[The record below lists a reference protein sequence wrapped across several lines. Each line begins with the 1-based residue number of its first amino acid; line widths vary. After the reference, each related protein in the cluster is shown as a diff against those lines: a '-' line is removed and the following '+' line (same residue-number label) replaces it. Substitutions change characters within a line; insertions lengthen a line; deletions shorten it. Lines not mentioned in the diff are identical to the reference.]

1 MENRY
6 IDIIIKIIASKAKEY
21 SQNYSL
27 SPTYFLNLLPEIQD
41 SIIAVIKVYGYPEID
56 EVTLK
61 NYFETAKNQYLSVN
75 PIDIDPSNSLTKKG
89 FRTWLTA
96 ERKDE
101 LKNSW
106 NYSDRYFTLL
116 EKAGRSEKVITETKK
131 TSLEILEKMGDPKSR
146 EEFYVKGLVVGSV
159 QAGKTQ
165 NFNAVINR
173 AIDSGI
179 RINNCFCWFN
189 GRPKKSNSVKN

>member
-56 EVTLK
+56 EVTLR
-61 NYFETAKNQYLSVN
+61 NYYETAKNQYLSVN

-96 ERKDE
+96 ERKEE

-116 EKAGRSEKVITETKK
+116 EKAGRSEKVIDETKK
-131 TSLEILEKMGDPKSR
+131 TSLEILEKIGDPK
-146 EEFYVKGLVVGSV
+146 
-159 QAGKTQ
+159 
-165 NFNAVINR
+165 
-173 AIDSGI
+173 
-179 RINNCFCWFN
+179 
-189 GRPKKSNSVKN
+189 